1 MSASLSSH
9 LDIREATA
17 DDAQGIVQVLN
28 PIIAARVYTVLDTPF
43 TVEAEREFIRQ
54 YPTRGIFHVAVDR
67 RHHRIVGFQNMEPI
81 ASYTRAFDHVGSLG
95 TFVDLD
101 CRRQGV
107 AARLFQTTFAAAVRK
122 GYEKA
127 FTFVRSDNPAA
138 LETYLK
144 HGFRVIGHAEK
155 QAKIDGRYVDEILI
169 EKVF

>member
-1 MSASLSSH
+1 VSAPISSH
-9 LDIREATA
+9 LDIREATP
-17 DDAQGIVQVLN
+17 DDAEGIVRVLN

-54 YPTRGIFHVAVDR
+54 FPQRGIFHVAVDR
-67 RHHRIVGFQNMEPI
+67 RNQRIVGFQNMEPI
-81 ASYTRAFDHVGSLG
+81 ASFTRAFDHVGSIG

-107 AARLFQTTFAAAVRK
+107 AARLFHMTFTAAVRK
-122 GYEKA
+122 GFEKA

-144 HGFRVIGHAEK
+144 QGFRIIGHAEK

-169 EKVF
+169 EKLF